1 MRYHID
7 DDEKPVFCPRCDWS
21 GTLGQADHMD
31 VFSDTW
37 DFVGMTCVCPRCA
50 DDVEVELL
58 AAASQTPASNAPLT
72 LLPLEKKAVL

>member
-1 MRYHID
+1 MKYDID
-7 DDEKPVFCPRCDWS
+7 YDEKPVFCPRCSWS

-37 DFVGMTCVCPRCA
+37 DFVGTTCVCPRCA

-58 AAASQTPASNAPLT
+58 AAPQASAPGAPLS
-72 LLPLEKKAVL
+72 LASGEKKAVL